1 MKRFVV
7 VVGVMAAV
15 IVAVLACMAYWF
27 CNELDT
33 LKRKIMTAPAR
44 AARWPKKEEPQVSQE
59 EQEKQ
64 DNNTVT
70 ETQNEKA

>member
-33 LKRKIMTAPAR
+33 LKRKVMTAPAR
-44 AARWPKKEEPQVSQE
+44 AARWAKKEEAQAQE